1 MCKHTQSVSYVSFLV
16 PELGDSA
23 RGGAS
28 HFPSLGQHASKLSW
42 NTGLP
47 MGSSPAAFLPSV
59 SAEPV
64 KSMGTT

>member
-42 NTGLP
+42 NTELP
-47 MGSSPAAFLPSV
+47 MGSSPAAFPSV

-64 KSMGTT
+64 KSVGTT